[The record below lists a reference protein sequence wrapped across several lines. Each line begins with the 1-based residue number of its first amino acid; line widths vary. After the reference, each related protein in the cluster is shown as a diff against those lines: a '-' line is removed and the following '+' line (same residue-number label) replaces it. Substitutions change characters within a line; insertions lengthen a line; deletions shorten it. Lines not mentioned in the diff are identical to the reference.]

1 MVKLVKSR
9 KENADLLS
17 TIQGEFTMTEQIN
30 FDKHPRLPY
39 SIGTGIPKHGDA
51 EIEGYLQSLRIQG
64 FCVIER
70 VIPKGEVTA
79 ARDNLLKGRELLLK
93 DRELERR
100 KRIQLEHQRNP
111 EAEIDDS
118 FKRLDHWRAD
128 PVRPPLPP
136 QAEICD
142 IARCEVFAEYLAA
155 PRVLKVARSI
165 LDPHIRIVQTEV
177 NKSSRPAKKPIS
189 EEQLRRR
196 GWHSDWPHDL
206 TAYGPNDEQPW
217 KHCGAVAQPFPGVC
231 MALST
236 VWYLGPEDV
245 TPFNGGTCVVPGSHK
260 DPRNPRGPDDGI
272 DESAPI
278 TGELQVSAPAGSVY
292 IQDTRVWHSLWFS
305 APECQTRVSLRTMV
319 VVG

>member
-1 MVKLVKSR
+1 
-9 KENADLLS
+9 
-17 TIQGEFTMTEQIN
+17 MTEQIN

-70 VIPKGEVTA
+70 VIPEGEVTV
-79 ARDNLLKGRELLLK
+79 ARDNLLKG
-93 DRELERR
+93 RELERR

-155 PRVLKVARSI
+155 PRVLKWLGRS
-165 LDPHIRIVQTEV
+165 LTRT
-177 NKSSRPAKKPIS
+177 SALCRPKLIS
-189 EEQLRRR
+189 RR
-196 GWHSDWPHDL
+196 GRQKSRSPKNN
-206 TAYGPNDEQPW
+206 YG
-217 KHCGAVAQPFPGVC
+217 GAA
-231 MALST
+231 
-236 VWYLGPEDV
+236 
-245 TPFNGGTCVVPGSHK
+245 
-260 DPRNPRGPDDGI
+260 GI
-272 DESAPI
+272 R
-278 TGELQVSAPAGSVY
+278 TG
-292 IQDTRVWHSLWFS
+292 
-305 APECQTRVSLRTMV
+305 RTI
-319 VVG
+319 